1 MPRQFILASLIAVL
15 IAFAGYTSQSR
26 MTPEA
31 INTGP
36 PSSVATLT
44 KQDGRY
50 LFNIVLH
57 TPEEIAGMLARA
69 EQLAAAAPA
78 GNPRAG
84 IALVLHGP
92 EIDIFARRNYGKF
105 QPLVDLAARLDA
117 ANIID
122 VKMCVTEM
130 QLRDIGKEDIPA
142 FIDLVPF
149 GPDEEERLRRRRGYV
164 YL

>member
-1 MPRQFILASLIAVL
+1 
-15 IAFAGYTSQSR
+15 
-26 MTPEA
+26 
-31 INTGP
+31 
-36 PSSVATLT
+36 
-44 KQDGRY
+44 
-50 LFNIVLH
+50 
-57 TPEEIAGMLARA
+57 
-69 EQLAAAAPA
+69 
-78 GNPRAG
+78 
-84 IALVLHGP
+84 LVLHGP

-149 GPDEEERLRRRRGYV
+149 GPDEEVRLRRRGYV

>member
-15 IAFAGYTSQSR
+15 IAFAVYTGQSR
-26 MTPEA
+26 MAPEA

-69 EQLAAAAPA
+69 EQLAAAPA

-130 QLRDIGKEDIPA
+130 QLRDIRNEDIPA

-149 GPDEEERLRRRRGYV
+149 GPDEEARLRRRRGYV

>member
-1 MPRQFILASLIAVL
+1 MAVF
-15 IAFAGYTSQSR
+15 IAFAVYTGQPR
-26 MTPEA
+26 MAPEA

-69 EQLAAAAPA
+69 EQLATATPA
-78 GNPRAG
+78 SNPRVG

-92 EIDIFARRNYGKF
+92 EIDIFAGRNYGKF
-105 QPLVDLAARLDA
+105 QPLVDLAAA
-117 ANIID
+117 
-122 VKMCVTEM
+122 
-130 QLRDIGKEDIPA
+130 
-142 FIDLVPF
+142 
-149 GPDEEERLRRRRGYV
+149 
-164 YL
+164 

>member
-15 IAFAGYTSQSR
+15 IAFAVYTSQSR

-78 GNPRAG
+78 GNPRVG
-84 IALVLHGP
+84 IALVLHRP

-117 ANIID
+117 EHIIE
-122 VKMCVTEM
+122 VKMCRTEM
-130 QLRDIGKEDIPA
+130 QQRVIRKEDVPA
-142 FIDLVPF
+142 FIELVPY
-149 GPDEEERLRRRRGYV
+149 GPDEEERLRRSGYV

>member
-1 MPRQFILASLIAVL
+1 MPRQFILASLMALL
-15 IAFAGYTSQSR
+15 IAFAVYTGQSW
-26 MTPEA
+26 MAPEA
-31 INTGP
+31 TNTGSP
-36 PSSVATLT
+36 PSVTTLT
-44 KQDGRY
+44 KEDGRY

-69 EQLAAAAPA
+69 EQLATAAPA
-78 GNPRAG
+78 GNPRVG

-149 GPDEEERLRRRRGYV
+149 GPDEEVRLRRRGYV